1 MRIDRIMFK
10 VEQVRKGLSVTE
22 NAERSGL
29 SRCTVTAVSEKQ
41 IQLVFDQ
48 PARAPAPG
56 QSAVLYNGDLVA
68 AGGFIAQLEE

>member
-29 SRCTVTAVSEKQ
+29 SRCTVTAVNNGKSCSRQTAEK
-41 IQLVFDQ
+41 LV
-48 PARAPAPG
+48 
-56 QSAVLYNGDLVA
+56 SVLGECIMENGERY
-68 AGGFIAQLEE
+68 GTHS

>member
-29 SRCTVTAVSEKQ
+29 SRCTVTAVKNGKSCSRQTAEKL
-41 IQLVFDQ
+41 I
-48 PARAPAPG
+48 
-56 QSAVLYNGDLVA
+56 SVLGE
-68 AGGFIAQLEE
+68 GILESGERYGTHS